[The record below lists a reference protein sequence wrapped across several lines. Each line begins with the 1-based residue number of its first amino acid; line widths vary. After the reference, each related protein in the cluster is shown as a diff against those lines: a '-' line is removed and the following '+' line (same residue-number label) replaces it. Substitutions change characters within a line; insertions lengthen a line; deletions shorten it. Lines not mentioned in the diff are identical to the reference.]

1 MFVAFFQIFCIDG
14 DGAAIM
20 HMGSF
25 AQIGTKGPTN
35 FKHIIINNGAHD
47 SVGGQPSAA
56 AKEEFSFSGIALASG
71 YKQVS

>member
-1 MFVAFFQIFCIDG
+1 
-14 DGAAIM
+14 
-20 HMGSF
+20 MGSF

-35 FKHIIINNGAHD
+35 FKHILINNGAHD

-71 YKQVS
+71 YKHVSWPENFLKDIHY